1 MHASAYPSSIYFS
14 GCYLNERHKPAV
26 ANIKHMPNSSLFKS
40 EAVSMS
46 QDQFPPRLPA
56 PCIIDTGTVVNKQD
70 MRRLLADLGRVR
82 YIHTLDGE
90 VLSQGEGCVLEVF
103 ADPQQSTLIANQTIY
118 INVHSF
124 DYLELHQS
132 PKPEAYFDLI
142 QDRRQ
147 LRLIPLFNPMQD
159 SATQNINAAA
169 LEAMVT
175 QVLSAKW
182 DVQLDDD
189 DCTF

>member
-1 MHASAYPSSIYFS
+1 
-14 GCYLNERHKPAV
+14 
-26 ANIKHMPNSSLFKS
+26 
-40 EAVSMS
+40 MS